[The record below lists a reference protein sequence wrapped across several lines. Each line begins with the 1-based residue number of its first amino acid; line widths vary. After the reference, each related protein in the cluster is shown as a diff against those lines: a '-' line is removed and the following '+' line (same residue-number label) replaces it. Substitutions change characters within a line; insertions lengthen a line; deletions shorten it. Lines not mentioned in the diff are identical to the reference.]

1 MFRKNKEKNVSN
13 EDIKIYEEALNL
25 YQKVSENPLSVC
37 VDITKYQ
44 EDRVIFVVMYIL
56 LLYKEKLITDEE
68 LLTIGIDRKELET
81 LQAIVNSTFNY
92 DTTLLELKVQEAIRV
107 YQKQISELIEEERLS
122 LSESESNEFTGKLAK
137 FAHEN
142 DVNNLKIAYRLLKAE
157 GKLDTKGLIL

>member
-1 MFRKNKEKNVSN
+1 
-13 EDIKIYEEALNL
+13 
-25 YQKVSENPLSVC
+25 
-37 VDITKYQ
+37 
-44 EDRVIFVVMYIL
+44 MYIL

-68 LLTIGIDRKELET
+68 LLTIGIDRQELET